1 MDLVAAAVVGFALGG
16 TAVWLLGRRG
26 SSAPISLAS
35 GHRSIAPLRRTP
47 HRLPPGELEAL
58 VHNAERLAHIDAS
71 PLQRVIG
78 VGKVS
83 VAQGVTVELLAI
95 EVREAGCRGLLRFR
109 TPGEASNL
117 ESFMPMGPPEVTV
130 ADDRATRYETGAAS
144 MSQSDTG
151 GEAGFNFA
159 PPPPADARRLMIT
172 IGRFEGRA
180 APPGSRIPAH
190 REVPGLWTFEVELTR
205 GPDS

>member
-26 SSAPISLAS
+26 SSASFSWAS
-35 GHRSIAPLRRTP
+35 GHRSITPLRRTP

-78 VGKVS
+78 VGKIS
-83 VAQGVTVELLAI
+83 VALGVTVELLAI

-109 TPGEASNL
+109 TPGEASNPAT
-117 ESFMPMGPPEVTV
+117 FMPMGPPEVTV
-130 ADDRATRYETGAAS
+130 ADDRATRYDTGAAS

-151 GEAGFNFA
+151 GTAGFNFA
-159 PPPPADARRLMIT
+159 PPPPADARRLTIT
-172 IGRFEGRA
+172 IERFEARA
-180 APPGSRIPAH
+180 SPPGSRIPAH
-190 REVPGLWTFEVELTR
+190 REVPGPWTFEVDLNR
-205 GPDS
+205 GLDS